1 MQKADDNDY
10 HGDDNFADA
19 EESANS
25 CEHALIATNKS
36 IFVKSLWYDEYVK
49 RWQNTNALYQIYPRS
64 FMDANND
71 GVGDLQGI
79 IDRLDYLKGTP
90 DSLGV
95 DAIWISPVYP
105 SPMADF
111 GYDVSD
117 YCDIHPIFGD
127 LTIFRRLLDEAHARG
142 IKVMMDFVPNHTSDQ
157 HPWFLDALS
166 GPDSDKRD
174 YYVWRDPKPDGSPP
188 NNWISIF
195 GGSMWQRDDASG
207 QYYLHSFLKEQPDLN
222 WDNPRVREEMK
233 AVLRFWCDMGV
244 DGFRADAV
252 WHMAKDAEM
261 RDNPRNPDY
270 TGLPDDYDAVFHT
283 RSRYGPKLFTYLRE
297 LTEIVESYPDR
308 IMILEN
314 YPDPKLG
321 DVITQYRQF
330 YDVQPG
336 VAMPFNFEA
345 MWLPWG
351 AAGFGEFLTRFHT
364 MLRPGD
370 MPVFALSNH
379 DQSRI
384 VTRFGREQARLMA
397 MFLLTQPG
405 LPTIYYG
412 DEIGMEDGTIL
423 PHQVQDPSGKN
434 NPMGGRDGERTPMQ
448 WSEANQAG
456 FTTHVPWLPV
466 AKSAHLYNVDKEIND
481 PDSFL
486 SLYRTLLGLRSL
498 DTTMTDG
505 TFHEIHR
512 GDKEVLAYERKGHDS
527 HYVIQL
533 NFSKKK
539 ETVFVSY
546 HGRVVASTHQGKPP
560 VLAKNGE
567 VILRPFEGV
576 VVKL

>member
-1 MQKADDNDY
+1 MN
-10 HGDDNFADA
+10 
-19 EESANS
+19 
-25 CEHALIATNKS
+25 
-36 IFVKSLWYDEYVK
+36 
-49 RWQNTNALYQIYPRS
+49 RWKNTNALYQIYPRS

-79 IDRLDYLKGTP
+79 IDKLDYLKGLP

-95 DAIWISPVYP
+95 DAIWISPIYP

-127 LTIFRRLLDEAHARG
+127 LKTFQRLLSEAHARE
-142 IKVMMDFVPNHTSDQ
+142 IRVMLDFVPNHTSDQ
-157 HPWFLDALS
+157 HPWFLDAIS
-166 GPDSDKRD
+166 SKTSAKRD
-174 YYVWRDPKPDGSPP
+174 YYVWHDPKPDGSPP

-222 WDNPRVREEMK
+222 WDNPKVREEMK
-233 AVLRFWCDMGV
+233 KILMFWLDLGV
-244 DGFRADAV
+244 DGFRVDAV
-252 WHMAKDAEM
+252 WHMAKDADL
-261 RDNPRNPDY
+261 RDNPRNPDFE
-270 TGLPDDYDAVFHT
+270 GDDQNYNSTIHT
-283 RSRYGPKLFTYLRE
+283 HSRYGPKLFDYLSE
-297 LTEIVESYPDR
+297 LTEVVAAYPDR
-308 IMILEN
+308 IMIFEN
-314 YPDPKLG
+314 YPDPSMG
-321 DVITQYRQF
+321 DVGKQYRRF

-336 VAMPFNFEA
+336 VGMPFNFEA

-351 AAGFGEFLTRFHT
+351 ADGFGDFLTRFHA
-364 MLRPGD
+364 MLDLGD

-384 VTRFGREQARLMA
+384 VTRFGLEQARLMA

-405 LPTIYYG
+405 LPTMYYG
-412 DEIGMEDGTIL
+412 DEIGMSDGTIL

-434 NPMGGRDGERTPMQ
+434 NPMGGRDPERTPMQ
-448 WSEANQAG
+448 WSDDKRAG

-466 AKSAHLYNVDKEIND
+466 AKSAHSYNVDREQSD

-486 SLYRTLLGLRSL
+486 SLYRALLRLRKADDALLEGS
-498 DTTMTDG
+498 
-505 TFHEIHR
+505 FHEIHR
-512 GDKEVLAYERKGHDS
+512 GDKEVLAYERKS
-527 HYVIQL
+527 PQAHYVVQL
-533 NFSKKK
+533 NFSSKK

-546 HGRVVASTHQGKPP
+546 HGKIVCATHPAKPP
-560 VLAKNGE
+560 RIAKNGE
-567 VILRPFEGV
+567 VTLRPYEGI